1 MLYYPLLFLFNY
13 TMALL
18 GVFPHIFLSHPSD
31 FLKYYMHSDDVVV
44 ELQHIMFY
52 TIIAFSFLEYVS
64 NSFPIIIPV
73 NSLFHVKMQGGF
85 IMPASTWIRSHYNVV
100 LAYLHLLA
108 SDHTCI
114 NSHQNPL
121 QCACAIPAS
130 TRILPITMCV
140 YHTCINSHPT
150 PIAM

>member
-1 MLYYPLLFLFNY
+1 MLCYSLLFLFNY

-100 LAYLHLLA
+100 LAYLHLLV
-108 SDHTCI
+108 SDHT
-114 NSHQNPL
+114 
-121 QCACAIPAS
+121 PAS
-130 TRILPITMCV
+130 THIKSPYTMWVLPYLHPLTSKVITV
-140 YHTCINSHPT
+140 RFYIQGVS
-150 PIAM
+150 